1 MSKKYFA
8 VILFF
13 IFSAKIF
20 SQDIPAISNP
30 PKLVND
36 FSGLLSEEEKNALE
50 QKLVAFNDST
60 SSQIAIVLL
69 KTTGD
74 YPVDDYAI
82 ALYRKWGIG
91 QKGKDNGAVVLCAMD
106 DRRVAIIT
114 GYGLEGAL
122 PDGICKRIIEQKIK
136 PAFKEGSYYAGL
148 DAATDEMI
156 KRASGEYVADEKQTS
171 NQSPPPLAPFILFG
185 IIILIVFYSR
195 YRAVKRYALLNGLTF
210 WAAWTLLNAAS
221 NMGRRGGSWGG
232 GFGGGGGSSWGGG
245 GGGFG
250 GFGGGSTGGGGA
262 TGGW

>member
-1 MSKKYFA
+1 MNKKVF
-8 VILFF
+8 ILFLLL

-20 SQDIPAISNP
+20 SQDVPQAPNP
-30 PKLVND
+30 PRLVND
-36 FSGLLSEEEKNALE
+36 FYGALSAQEVNALE

-69 KTTGD
+69 KSTGD

-82 ALYRKWGIG
+82 TLYRKWGIG

-114 GYGLEGAL
+114 GYGLECAL
-122 PDGICKRIIEQKIK
+122 PDAICKRIIEQKIK

-156 KRASGEYVADEKQTS
+156 KRSSGEYVADEKES
-171 NQSPPPLAPFILFG
+171 APPFQPAPFIIFG
-185 IIILIVFYSR
+185 FIVLIVFYLR
-195 YRAVKRYALLNGLTF
+195 YREVRRYALLNGLNF
-210 WAAWTLLNAAS
+210 WTAWTLLNAAS
-221 NMGRRGGSWGG
+221 RVGRGRNSSWGSG
-232 GFGGGGGSSWGGG
+232 WGGGGGSWGGGG

-262 TGGW
+262 SGGW